1 MQDQLAGQG
10 NTLSFPHRSLVQQ
23 GYTQFTPSQLRE
35 IEWGLRFT
43 PTVCALIAIY
53 GLATQQPWVLFTV
66 AGLGIWAFL
75 FPAAHPMDL
84 VYNSAVRPLLG
95 AAKLPPNPLQRRLA
109 CLSAGFMNILA
120 GSLFLLGQP
129 TAALAVGACLIV
141 LQAIVIASHFCVL
154 SWVYEGVARMLG
166 SWNRPLEP
174 AQAQQLLRGGATIV
188 DVRTAQEYAQQHIP
202 GALNLPLES
211 LSENLHRLPS
221 GTLLLHCKSGMRSNM
236 ATGLLRK
243 NGYRE
248 IYNLGGFERARSIV
262 ETCQPPSP

>member
-1 MQDQLAGQG
+1 MQDKMQDSVSPQSSE
-10 NTLSFPHRSLVQQ
+10 LSFQHRSLVQQ
-23 GYTQFTPSQLRE
+23 GYTKFTREQLRE

-53 GLATQQPWVLFTV
+53 GLATQQAWVLFTV

-84 VYNSAVRPLLG
+84 LYNHAVRPLFG

-120 GSLFLLGQP
+120 GTLFLIGQP

-154 SWVYEGVARMLG
+154 SWLYEGVARMAG
-166 SWNRPLEP
+166 SWNLPVEP
-174 AQAQQLLRGGATIV
+174 DKAQQMLRNGATVI
-188 DVRTAQEYAQQHIP
+188 DVRTEQEYAQQHIA

-211 LSENLHRLPS
+211 LSDNLDRVPS
-221 GTLLLHCKSGMRSNM
+221 GILLLHCKSGMRSNM

-248 IYNLGGFERARSIV
+248 AYNLGGFDRARSII
-262 ETCQPPSP
+262 ESR